1 MTAATRV
8 LVTGG
13 CGFIGSHLVSMLSSQ
28 GHEVVVCDRQP
39 LPPWLTGPS
48 ETLYSK
54 SPLADLTRITLQ
66 RGNLVDLLAASSLLD
81 GIDVVYHLAWAH
93 IPESATQHPVGDIQ
107 ANLIP
112 TIRLLQ
118 ACAENG
124 VRRFVFLSTGGAIY
138 GPVKHLP
145 VAESHPPRPIS
156 AYGVSKLAAEKYIDL
171 YHHLHGLEY
180 AILRPSVP
188 YGPGQDPLGR
198 QGAVSVFMGNILT
211 GQPITVWGDS
221 DAIVRDFFHVS
232 DLARAAHL
240 AANHPQPAGVYNIGG
255 GQPVS
260 LGHLLDLLKELAGS
274 TYPVI
279 LRRADPR
286 PFDVSRLV
294 LDIAAARQTLGW
306 TPLVPLR
313 DGLADTWR
321 WYETVWLPAL
331 RVETAPAVRL

>member
-1 MTAATRV
+1 MTTLSRV

-13 CGFIGSHLVSMLSSQ
+13 CGFIGSHLVSLLSSQ
-28 GHEVVVCDRQP
+28 GYEVAVCDRQP
-39 LPPWLTGPS
+39 LPPWLARLPGIA
-48 ETLYSK
+48 LH
-54 SPLADLTRITLQ
+54 
-66 RGNLVDLLAASSLLD
+66 RGDLVDLLAADGLLH
-81 GIDVVYHLAWAH
+81 GIDAVYHLAWAH

-118 ACAENG
+118 ACAEAG
-124 VRRFVFLSTGGAIY
+124 VRRFVFPSTGGAIY

-188 YGPGQDPLGR
+188 YGPGQDPWGR
-198 QGAVSVFMGNILT
+198 QGAVSVFMGRILT
-211 GQPITVWGDS
+211 GQPITVWGDG

-232 DLARAAHL
+232 DLARAALL
-240 AANHPQPAGVYNIGG
+240 AANHPHPAGVYNIGG

-260 LGHLLDLLKELAGS
+260 LGHLLGLLRELAG
-274 TYPVI
+274 TAYPVV
-279 LRRADPR
+279 LHSADPR
-286 PFDVSRLV
+286 PFDVARLV
-294 LDIAAARQTLGW
+294 LDISAARQTLGW
-306 TPLVPLR
+306 TPQVPLR
-313 DGLADTWR
+313 EGLAATWR
-321 WYETVWLPAL
+321 WYETVWLPAQKI
-331 RVETAPAVRL
+331 EAAPAARL